1 MWFVA
6 LAAVATG
13 DECLN
18 GHVRHIATDVYLKP
32 LGSND
37 GVTAIRQ
44 AEFNAQG
51 NNLDNFLDE
60 HVTVTD
66 DAGFLWPDSTY
77 LIANSMLLQRSSV
90 VGTAD
95 PDWYYVLYSSYPAN
109 YSDHALNISIG
120 AVVDHGE
127 ATLVTLTAWSA
138 GCAPNAPPSPS
149 HPPRPPPDPPMGPPP
164 PFPPTKP
171 PSPPPHDGYYE
182 FWMTPVLFGLLGPLL
197 AILCLVLAI
206 STCDMYTFRP
216 RTQEVN
222 DLRNK
227 FGLEEFPGA
236 AAYMQ
241 QHNMAETLRRAT
253 DPAMAAAE
261 VQLSKKRVGW
271 R

>member
-6 LAAVATG
+6 LAAVATE

-18 GHVRHIATDVYLKP
+18 GHVHHIATDVYLKP

-51 NNLDNFLDE
+51 NNLDNYLDKY
-60 HVTVTD
+60 VTVTD
-66 DAGFLWPDSTY
+66 DDGNLWPDSTY
-77 LIANSMLLQRSSV
+77 LIANSMVLKRSSV
-90 VGTAD
+90 VGLAD
-95 PDWYYVLYSSYPAN
+95 PDWYYVHYSSYPDN
-109 YSDHALNISIG
+109 YADNATNITIG
-120 AVVDHGE
+120 AVVEHGE
-127 ATLVTLTAWSA
+127 PTLVTLTSWSA
-138 GCAPNAPPSPS
+138 GCAPEAPPSPA
-149 HPPRPPPDPPMGPPP
+149 HPPSPPPGPPTSPPP

-197 AILCLVLAI
+197 VILCLVLAI

-216 RTQEVN
+216 RPQEMQ

-227 FGLEEFPGA
+227 FELDEFPGA
-236 AAYMQ
+236 ADYLRK
-241 QHNMAETLRRAT
+241 HDMAETMRRAT
-253 DPAMAAAE
+253 DPAAAE
-261 VQLSKKRVGW
+261 VSKKRVAW